1 MDAEMEALEQNS
13 TWDLVTL
20 PNGKKIVGCK
30 WVYTIKYRVD
40 GSIERYKARLVA
52 KGFTQTYGVDYMETF
67 APVAKMNTV
76 RVILSLAANYGWNLQ
91 QFDVKNA
98 FLHGEIEEEI
108 YMELLPGYGEKTA
121 TNTVCKLRKALYR
134 LKQSPRA
141 WFGRFTKVMMGLG
154 FKQSQGDHTL
164 FIKHSKSKGVTV
176 LLVYVDDIIV
186 TGDDEE
192 EQKLLSQ
199 HLAKNFEIKTLEK
212 LKYFLGIEVA
222 HSRKGIFISQQKY
235 ITDLLKETGK
245 TACKPANT
253 PIDPN
258 LKLGNAEEDTAVD
271 KEMYQ
276 RLVGRLIYLSHT
288 RPDVAFAVSLV
299 SQFMHQPKEIHLQA
313 ALRIV
318 QYLKG
323 TPGRGILF
331 ERNGNANLEAYT
343 DADYAGSIVDR
354 RLTTGYCTFLGGN
367 LVTWRS
373 KKQNV
378 VARSSAEAEF
388 RAMAQ
393 GICELLWLKIILED
407 LRIKSDDPMRLYC
420 DNKSAIS
427 IAHNPVQHDRTKH
440 NEVDRHFIKEKLDSG
455 LICTLYVPSQ
465 DNLADILTKGLNN
478 NYFESIVSKLGM
490 ENTYSP
496 A

>member
-1 MDAEMEALEQNS
+1 M
-13 TWDLVTL
+13 V
-20 PNGKKIVGCK
+20 
-30 WVYTIKYRVD
+30 
-40 GSIERYKARLVA
+40 
-52 KGFTQTYGVDYMETF
+52 
-67 APVAKMNTV
+67 
-76 RVILSLAANYGWNLQ
+76 
-91 QFDVKNA
+91 
-98 FLHGEIEEEI
+98 
-108 YMELLPGYGEKTA
+108 
-121 TNTVCKLRKALYR
+121 
-134 LKQSPRA
+134 
-141 WFGRFTKVMMGLG
+141 GLG

-164 FIKHSKSKGVTV
+164 FVKHSESGGVTV

-192 EQKLLSQ
+192 EQQMLAQ
-199 HLAKNFEIKTLEK
+199 HLAKEFEIKTLGK

-235 ITDLLKETGK
+235 ITDLLQETGK
-245 TACKPANT
+245 TACKPACT

-258 LKLGNAEEDTAVD
+258 VKLGNAEEDIAVN
-271 KEMYQ
+271 KEKYQ
-276 RLVGRLIYLSHT
+276 RLVGKLIYLSHT

-331 ERNGNANLEAYT
+331 ERNGSVGLEAYT

-354 RLTTGYCTFLGGN
+354 RSTTGYCTFLGGN
-367 LVTWRS
+367 LVTWKS
-373 KKQNV
+373 KKQSV
-378 VARSSAEAEF
+378 VSRSSAEAEF
-388 RAMAQ
+388 RSMAQ
-393 GICELLWLKIILED
+393 GICELLWLKSILED
-407 LRIKSDDPMRLYC
+407 LRIKSDEPMKLYC

-440 NEVDRHFIKEKLDSG
+440 IEVDRHFIKEKLDSG
-455 LICTLYVPSQ
+455 LICTPYVSFQ
-465 DNLADILTKGLNN
+465 GNLADLLTKGLNN
-478 NYFESIVSKLGM
+478 NNFERIVSKLGM
-490 ENTYSP
+490 IDIHSP

>member
-1 MDAEMEALEQNS
+1 
-13 TWDLVTL
+13 
-20 PNGKKIVGCK
+20 
-30 WVYTIKYRVD
+30 
-40 GSIERYKARLVA
+40 
-52 KGFTQTYGVDYMETF
+52 
-67 APVAKMNTV
+67 MNTV
-76 RVILSLAANYGWNLQ
+76 RVILSLAANYGWDLQ

-98 FLHGEIEEEI
+98 FLYGELDEEI
-108 YMELLPGYGEKTA
+108 YMHVPPGYDKNVPV
-121 TNTVCKLRKALYR
+121 NTVCKLRKALYG

-141 WFGRFTKVMMGLG
+141 WFGRFTKVMTSLG
-154 FKQSQGDHTL
+154 YKQSQGDHTL
-164 FIKHSKSKGVTV
+164 FIKHSPQGGVTI
-176 LLVYVDDIIV
+176 LLVYVDDIIM
-186 TGDDEE
+186 TGDDWT
-192 EQKLLSQ
+192 EQQILSQ
-199 HLAKNFEIKTLEK
+199 CLAKEFEIKTLGK

-245 TACKPANT
+245 TACKPASI
-253 PIDPN
+253 PMDPN
-258 LKLGNAEEDTAVD
+258 LKLGNTEESVAVD
-271 KEMYQ
+271 NEMYQ

-288 RPDVAFAVSLV
+288 RPDIAYAVSMV
-299 SQFMHQPKEIHLQA
+299 SQFMHCPKEIHLQA
-313 ALRIV
+313 AHRILH
-318 QYLKG
+318 YLKG

-331 ERNGNANLEAYT
+331 KRNGNTTLEAYT
-343 DADYAGSIVDR
+343 DADYAGSIIDR
-354 RLTTGYCTFLGGN
+354 RSTTGYCTFLGGN

-407 LRIKSDDPMRLYC
+407 LKIKWEGPMKLYC

-440 NEVDRHFIKEKLDSG
+440 IEVDRHFIKEKLDSG
-455 LICTLYVPSQ
+455 LICTPYVSSQ
-465 DNLADILTKGLNN
+465 GQLADILTKGLSSSN
-478 NYFESIVSKLGM
+478 FERIVSKLGM